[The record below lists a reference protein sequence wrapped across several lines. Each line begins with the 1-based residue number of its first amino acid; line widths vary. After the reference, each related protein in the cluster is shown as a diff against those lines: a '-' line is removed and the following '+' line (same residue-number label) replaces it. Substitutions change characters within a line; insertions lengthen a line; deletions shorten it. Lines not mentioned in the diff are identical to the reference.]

1 MLKALVRRHRGL
13 AGAVSLLGAVALV
26 AGIAGPAYGAG
37 SDTGP
42 TGGNNASGNYNIYQ
56 GGSNTT
62 YIMMNGL
69 ATLFNESPGCDLSS
83 FSSQQPLD
91 YGCPGIND
99 LGGSYS
105 TGNNPSNVLTQ
116 TNVAVGEN
124 GFSPFATE
132 NPFNDVLIEEPPI
145 GSGNGIKELEEQ
157 LTHAPVTT
165 FTVPDVTVTSG
176 SDTITAAGTTTFA
189 AVVAGDIVSGADQG
203 IPSTAVACDVTSTSI
218 TLLTST
224 CSGAADNASATGTF
238 SVTFS
243 TASTGANVAPLDV
256 ARSSRAPNLTVT
268 GSAGDNQGL
277 NFVAYAMDGVSWIHW
292 TAAPPVGGGAPTATP
307 SASVDNLSIA
317 NLQAIFEGTLSC
329 SLGGTTVTMNWACVN
344 GATTAPSPNTPNIVV
359 YWAQNGSGT
368 EATWANMLYGTSN
381 APNSYYPTLATNHII
396 FENETESIVDNG
408 DEANAIFFFSYG
420 KYNTVCTPT
429 AGFCGS
435 EPTGWASGS
444 TLALGQIAGSTV
456 DQASI
461 ASQLPGGT
469 TAISVPDVT
478 LISTKAAKLAAP
490 AAFPAGVLVGDTV
503 ADTTTPS
510 CIPSGTTVT
519 KVKSATKVKLSAATT
534 CNSTTDT
541 VSFTPPAPFPGD
553 RLLYNVYSDGLSAKI
568 PASSLASLNVVSED
582 GFMCK
587 PSTASDV
594 DPNTGDFYR
603 TEIDTIITA
612 NGFYPL
618 PLAAE
623 TGTYTAPSANGGPY
637 GASAI
642 QDPAWT
648 LPAVTT
654 GSEVGGLGSSGYA
667 NNLETGQPYE
677 FPAADTDTDDSAVS
691 GSHTIN
697 GSSVTATPTNPVGY
711 CLVLSTDGNS
721 TP

>member
-1 MLKALVRRHRGL
+1 
-13 AGAVSLLGAVALV
+13 
-26 AGIAGPAYGAG
+26 
-37 SDTGP
+37 
-42 TGGNNASGNYNIYQ
+42 
-56 GGSNTT
+56 
-62 YIMMNGL
+62 
-69 ATLFNESPGCDLSS
+69 
-83 FSSQQPLD
+83 
-91 YGCPGIND
+91 
-99 LGGSYS
+99 
-105 TGNNPSNVLTQ
+105 
-116 TNVAVGEN
+116 
-124 GFSPFATE
+124 
-132 NPFNDVLIEEPPI
+132 
-145 GSGNGIKELEEQ
+145 
-157 LTHAPVTT
+157 
-165 FTVPDVTVTSG
+165 
-176 SDTITAAGTTTFA
+176 
-189 AVVAGDIVSGADQG
+189 
-203 IPSTAVACDVTSTSI
+203 
-218 TLLTST
+218 
-224 CSGAADNASATGTF
+224 
-238 SVTFS
+238 
-243 TASTGANVAPLDV
+243 
-256 ARSSRAPNLTVT
+256 
-268 GSAGDNQGL
+268 
-277 NFVAYAMDGVSWIHW
+277 
-292 TAAPPVGGGAPTATP
+292 
-307 SASVDNLSIA
+307 
-317 NLQAIFEGTLSC
+317 
-329 SLGGTTVTMNWACVN
+329 
-344 GATTAPSPNTPNIVV
+344 
-359 YWAQNGSGT
+359 
-368 EATWANMLYGTSN
+368 
-381 APNSYYPTLATNHII
+381 
-396 FENETESIVDNG
+396 
-408 DEANAIFFFSYG
+408 
-420 KYNTVCTPT
+420 
-429 AGFCGS
+429 
-435 EPTGWASGS
+435 
-444 TLALGQIAGSTV
+444 
-456 DQASI
+456 
-461 ASQLPGGT
+461 
-469 TAISVPDVT
+469 
-478 LISTKAAKLAAP
+478 
-490 AAFPAGVLVGDTV
+490 
-503 ADTTTPS
+503 
-510 CIPSGTTVT
+510 VT